1 MGFDDLTGKATDALN
16 SEKGEEL
23 SDQGLD
29 KAGEFAEGK
38 GLGGDQVDQGRE
50 FADGKLGGG
59 DGGGDQGGEGGN

>member
-1 MGFDDLTGKATDALN
+1 MGFDDLAGKAGDALN

-38 GLGGDQVDQGRE
+38 GVDGDKVDKARD
-50 FADGKLGGG
+50 FADDKVGGG
-59 DGGGDQGGEGGN
+59 DDGGDGDN

>member
-38 GLGGDQVDQGRE
+38 GLGADQVDQGRE
-50 FADGKLGGG
+50 FLDGKIGGG
-59 DGGGDQGGEGGN
+59 DGNEGGGEGEQA

>member
-1 MGFDDLTGKATDALN
+1 MGFDDLTGKASDALN
-16 SEKGEEL
+16 SEKGEQV

-38 GLGGDQVDQGRE
+38 GLDADKVDQGRE

-59 DGGGDQGGEGGN
+59 DEGGEGNQQG